1 MIPQTLSHSG
11 IVHRQVVGLSLIF
24 KVADIQQ
31 IQSAL
36 QNLAD
41 SPRDRV
47 SAPTEKEVEPGLK
60 EEQRRTICVRFYV
73 TADEEARLNQLT
85 DGVKN
90 RSRWLRARAFG
101 QATPRPRLQI
111 PEINRQAYTTLNYL
125 RSEANQITR
134 AVNTALRRNQVLPLS
149 QEYLNTLQ
157 GMAQKIE
164 AVGKELSKLN
174 ALDRLEEEDG
184 A

>member
-1 MIPQTLSHSG
+1 M
-11 IVHRQVVGLSLIF
+11 
-24 KVADIQQ
+24 ADIQQ